1 MAQLVFN
8 SFNVANKLY
17 VFVSRF
23 AATLEGCSMF
33 PTPTFSSFEGEVSKQ
48 VNLLLFVSQLRVFEL

>member
-33 PTPTFSSFEGEVSKQ
+33 PTPTFSSFEGEVS
-48 VNLLLFVSQLRVFEL
+48 